1 MSTLTLLGTG
11 TCEIEPAR
19 RASSVLLELDG
30 TCILFDCGHGTL
42 QRLLEVGVQH
52 SSLEHIVLSH
62 FHADHVSDIIPF
74 LQAGAWSR
82 RNPRKTDI
90 HIYGP
95 TGTKKLIDG
104 LLNVFGHKELQ
115 QPSYQIVVHEESGE
129 QRPIGPYHFDFISLP
144 PAGNQGLRFIWNGKL
159 YAITGD
165 SYFHDAEVAFLR
177 DVDLAIIDSGH
188 IKDEEIVQLAVS
200 SRAGTI
206 VCSHLYREISAPTL
220 QKAATTAGYEGTIIV
235 GRDLMTF
242 VL

>member
-11 TCEIEPAR
+11 TCEIEPER

-30 TCILFDCGHGTL
+30 TYILFDCGHGTM
-42 QRLLEVGVQH
+42 QRLLEIGVQH
-52 SSLEHIVLSH
+52 SSIEHIVLSH

-82 RNPRKTDI
+82 RNPRKMDI

-95 TGTKKLIDG
+95 SGTKKLIDG
-104 LLNVFGHKELQ
+104 LLNVFGPNALQ
-115 QPSYQIVVHEESGE
+115 EPSYQIVVHEESGE
-129 QRPIGPYHFDFISLP
+129 QRPVGPYHFDFISLP

-177 DVDLAIIDSGH
+177 DVDLAVIDSGH
-188 IKDEEIVQLAVS
+188 IEDEEIVQLAVS

-206 VCSHLYREISAPTL
+206 VCSHLYREISAPVL
-220 QKAATTAGYEGTIIV
+220 QKAAATAGYEGTIIV